1 MIPIAGGIESSHTH
15 REGGRTVTGGLE
27 QGGMESYCLMDV
39 SVWEDE
45 VLERD
50 SGDGCT
56 TIKIYLCH

>member
-45 VLERD
+45 VLERA
-50 SGDGCT
+50 GADGC
-56 TIKIYLCH
+56 IPV